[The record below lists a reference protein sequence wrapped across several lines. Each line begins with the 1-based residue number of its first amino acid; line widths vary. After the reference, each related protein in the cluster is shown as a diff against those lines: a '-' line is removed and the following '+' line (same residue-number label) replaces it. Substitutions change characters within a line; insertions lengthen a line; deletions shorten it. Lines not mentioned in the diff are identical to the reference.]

1 MGKLRPGHWLVP
13 QRVAGGTERPGLYF
27 MPVPFWGLLETPLPE
42 EQSGLAN
49 GVFCFFFS
57 FSFPGLGWREKG
69 EGGEWFC
76 TVV

>member
-13 QRVAGGTERPGLYF
+13 QRVARGTESPGLWYF
-27 MPVPFWGLLETPLPE
+27 MPVPFGGLLETPLPE

-49 GVFCFFFS
+49 GVFCFFS
-57 FSFPGLGWREKG
+57 FSFPGLGRREKG
-69 EGGEWFC
+69 EGGEWFG